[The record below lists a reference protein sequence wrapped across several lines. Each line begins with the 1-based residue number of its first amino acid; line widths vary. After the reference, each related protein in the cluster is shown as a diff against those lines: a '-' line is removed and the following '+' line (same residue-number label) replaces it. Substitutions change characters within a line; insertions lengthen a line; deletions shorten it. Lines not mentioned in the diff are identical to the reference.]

1 MYAWRM
7 PPLPRLKVP
16 ALAELAG
23 QLRYTPAK
31 AARRQLEAAEALA
44 GQVDPEGTY
53 PEDWIVFRLTGYR
66 PDLKNPA
73 LIKGDALLRDLSPL
87 IEHLCIAADLS
98 EADLLRGDG
107 AQGDGAAWLTA
118 EEVCARWRI
127 SRRTLDRYRREGLLA
142 RRVAVTNGRARHRLV
157 FSGSAVEAFA
167 AARGERLAAAAA
179 FSRIDPDTE
188 ERIIR
193 WAARYRA
200 RLGWSRGQVSRRLA
214 EKTGRSAETIRQ
226 LLIRADAGQ
235 REPIFGDRAA
245 AKAAQREVIERACSR
260 SCGVDAA
267 ELAERLGLSPASVY
281 RILAQR
287 RADRLRTLARQ
298 MGAAAWSESPLP
310 APPASSAAQR
320 GLGRPGPRTL
330 AEMLEYV
337 AAATPEGPRVE
348 HERAQAYWRL
358 RGEALRR
365 AASLERASPAI
376 AEIDEVETLLRWA
389 ARVKAE
395 MVRSQLPLAVRTI
408 EAFAGRPLTALPARA
423 AGQAARLGIDAV
435 IEGVERFDPAKGGR
449 LAAPVSLALSR
460 VVSQWVKGDGAAWVG
475 EGPSTRAA
483 PRCDPE
489 TVDLDDFTQRVCS
502 WQAWLE
508 PDPRVRE
515 GLGRVTAEQAALLV
529 QRYGWAWGDDEGAGP
544 PQTLAAIGA
553 RLGVIPARV
562 SRLEQQAMR
571 AALGL
576 PERRRAGVG
585 AARG

>member
-1 MYAWRM
+1 M

-16 ALAELAG
+16 ALAALAG

-529 QRYGWAWGDDEGAGP
+529 QRYGWAWADDEGAGP